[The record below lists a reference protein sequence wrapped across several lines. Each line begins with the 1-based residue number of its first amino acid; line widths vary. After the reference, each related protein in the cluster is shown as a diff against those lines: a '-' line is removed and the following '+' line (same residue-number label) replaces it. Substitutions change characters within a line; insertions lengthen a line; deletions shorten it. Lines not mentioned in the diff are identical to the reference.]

1 MSDQNVFRFWTS
13 DWSGKQWADCDTY
26 VDAVER
32 ILQDALDDLSELNEK
47 FKIEA
52 EAMKEFDKAFDAVKQ
67 QGAYYDDVECTG
79 MREPFSMMYYEDD
92 DQA

>member
-1 MSDQNVFRFWTS
+1 
-13 DWSGKQWADCDTY
+13 
-26 VDAVER
+26 
-32 ILQDALDDLSELNEK
+32 
-47 FKIEA
+47 
-52 EAMKEFDKAFDAVKQ
+52 MKEFDKAFDAVKQ